1 MDGVGGSA
9 LQEPTA
15 GAGEGLELL
24 RRLAYSASRKNFQ
37 ETGAPPHPAHASF
50 PQCCLR
56 SSMGPTDCLSTPRRP
71 LSVSTQVLVP
81 GDAEAQ

>member
-1 MDGVGGSA
+1 MSGVGGSA
-9 LQEPTA
+9 LQESTA

-24 RRLAYSASRKNFQ
+24 RRLAYSASGKNSG

-56 SSMGPTDCLSTPRRP
+56 SSRASLTDCLS
-71 LSVSTQVLVP
+71 VSTRVLVP
-81 GDAEAQ
+81 GDAKAH